1 MAWSAVTSAV
11 TTIGNL
17 LTQEAIYLWGVEEQV
32 DRLQTELKWMQ
43 SSLMEAETKQ
53 SKDERIRLW
62 LTEIRELAY
71 DAEDIVEEFALK
83 IGSKNKGGLP
93 SCIKR
98 SACCLKEGWV
108 LHETRSK
115 IEKIIERINDLVR
128 RLQAYGVKELK
139 DRGEESSFST
149 ERRESRRP
157 YPHIMDDNIVGLVD
171 DTEGLVKVLKNES
184 GSKFVTIWGMGGLG
198 KTTLA
203 KKIYHHSEVID
214 YFDHLAFVYV
224 SQPCRKRNVWEDIL
238 SGFKTLKDEDR
249 KKRDEELA
257 EKLCN
262 ILEVK
267 KCLVILDDVWT
278 SEAWDSL
285 KPAFPVATGRDSNS
299 KILLTS
305 RNRGIVSDAEI
316 RELKCLNDE
325 ESWELFQKIVF
336 PQTGNIIDV
345 EMKKLGENMVKHC
358 AGLPLAI
365 VVLGGILATKNNS
378 LNEWQ
383 KISNNVKSYLKRGKN
398 QEPEDVLALS
408 YDDLPPYLRP
418 CFLYLSH
425 FPEDYMI
432 DVDRLIQLWVAE
444 GIVSSKQEERDGG
457 EIAEDVAESYLMEL
471 VERCLIQVRER
482 DVATLKVK
490 TIQMHDLMRDL
501 CLSKAKQE
509 NFVFIVD
516 QSNASSLSMIRKV
529 RRVSVHEYFFIQC
542 IKSPNIRS
550 LLFFNEFFSEEAVE
564 RSLPLKVLN
573 YVEEH
578 AEDDCNPLIWI
589 LSISVISTMALKAWG
604 IWRYMFNNFQL
615 LRALNY
621 EGTTGDSFA
630 GFKLPS
636 DIGNLIHLRF
646 LSLKDLRFFWRKLPS
661 SLGNLRCLQTL
672 DLRVDSYRIHVPN
685 VIWRMEELRHLYLGF
700 DFESSSKLKLG
711 TLRKLLTLVNF
722 NTKNCYLKDLI
733 NMTNL
738 RELEIFGPF
747 NIENFNEKE
756 LGENPPIIG
765 SKYLYS
771 LSIITLGDE
780 SIDPK
785 HLAQLLSNCTSICK
799 LSIRIRISELPEYH
813 YFSSYLAY
821 IQLSCCNLEKDPMP
835 TLEKLPNLRILELE
849 ENFKGKE
856 MFCSVQGFPRLESL
870 NIGEL
875 CNFEEWEVDEGAM
888 PSLQRLGITRCPRL
902 KMLPEGL
909 RFITTLKEL
918 KIVSMPKVFK
928 DRLEEGGED
937 FYKVKHVPSIIFQ
950 NILR

>member
-17 LTQEAIYLWGVEEQV
+17 LTEEAIYQWGVEEQV

-62 LTEIRELAY
+62 VAEIRELAY

-115 IEKIIERINDLVR
+115 IEKIIEKINDLVR

-139 DRGEESSFST
+139 DRGEESSSST

-171 DTEGLVKVLKNES
+171 DTEGLVKVLRNES
-184 GSKFVTIWGMGGLG
+184 GCKVVTIWGMGGLG

-203 KKIYHHSEVID
+203 KKIYHHRQVID

-224 SQPCRKRNVWEDIL
+224 SQPCQKRNVWEDIL
-238 SGFKTLKDEDR
+238 SGFNTLDKVDR
-249 KKRDEELA
+249 KIRDEALA
-257 EKLCN
+257 EKLYN
-262 ILEVK
+262 ILKVK
-267 KCLVILDDVWT
+267 KCLVILDDIWT
-278 SEAWDSL
+278 I
-285 KPAFPVATGRDSNS
+285 ATGCHSNS

-305 RNRGIVSDAEI
+305 RNKGIVSEAEI
-316 RELKCLNDE
+316 RELKCLDEE

-365 VVLGGILATKNNS
+365 VVLGGILATMNNS

-383 KISNNVKSYLKRGKN
+383 KISDNIKSYLKRGKN
-398 QEPEDVLALS
+398 QGPEDVLALS
-408 YDDLPPYLRP
+408 YDDLPPYLRL

-425 FPEDYMI
+425 FPEDYEI
-432 DVDRLIQLWVAE
+432 HVDRLIQLWVAE
-444 GIVSSKQEERDGG
+444 GIVSSKQEGRDGG

-471 VERCLIQVRER
+471 VERCMIQVREI

-490 TIQMHDLMRDL
+490 KIQMRDLMRDL

-516 QSNASSLSMIRKV
+516 RSNASSLSMIRK
-529 RRVSVHEYFFIQC
+529 FFPEGALE
-542 IKSPNIRS
+542 K
-550 LLFFNEFFSEEAVE
+550 
-564 RSLPLKVLN
+564 SLPLEV
-573 YVEEH
+573 H
-578 AEDDCNPLIWI
+578 
-589 LSISVISTMALKAWG
+589 LKIRG
-604 IWRYMFNNFQL
+604 IWRYLFNNFKL
-615 LRALNY
+615 LRVLNY
-621 EGTTGDSFA
+621 EIRRTCDLFGEWM
-630 GFKLPS
+630 LPS
-636 DIGNLIHLRF
+636 AIGNLVHLRF
-646 LSLKDLRFFWRKLPS
+646 LSLRNLKFQWSKLPS

-672 DLRVDSYRIHVPN
+672 DLRVDNDRIHVPN
-685 VIWRMEELRHLYLGF
+685 VIWRMEELRHIYLPF
-700 DFESSSKLKLG
+700 SCKSRTKLKLG

-733 NMTNL
+733 NLTNL
-738 RELEIFGPF
+738 
-747 NIENFNEKE
+747 K
-756 LGENPPIIG
+756 
-765 SKYLYS
+765 
-771 LSIITLGDE
+771 TVGD
-780 SIDPK
+780 K
-785 HLAQLLSNCTSICK
+785 FARQ
-799 LSIRIRISELPEYH
+799 Y
-813 YFSSYLAY
+813 
-821 IQLSCCNLEKDPMP
+821 
-835 TLEKLPNLRILELE
+835 
-849 ENFKGKE
+849 
-856 MFCSVQGFPRLESL
+856 
-870 NIGEL
+870 
-875 CNFEEWEVDEGAM
+875 
-888 PSLQRLGITRCPRL
+888 
-902 KMLPEGL
+902 
-909 RFITTLKEL
+909 
-918 KIVSMPKVFK
+918 
-928 DRLEEGGED
+928 
-937 FYKVKHVPSIIFQ
+937 
-950 NILR
+950 